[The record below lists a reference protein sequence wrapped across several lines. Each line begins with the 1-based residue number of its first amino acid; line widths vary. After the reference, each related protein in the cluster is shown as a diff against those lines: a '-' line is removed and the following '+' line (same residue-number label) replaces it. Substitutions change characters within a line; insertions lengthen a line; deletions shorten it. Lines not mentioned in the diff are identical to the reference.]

1 MELGGATRPTAP
13 VGRPKPG
20 DSRTGGTARIEHAG
34 PVRTDDPL
42 PWWDG
47 IATIDALVSAG
58 LSARTVRRR
67 VRAGRWQE
75 PAPGVVCQTSG
86 QLTPRQRLIAAVEYG
101 GPSALLSHATAGAAW
116 GLVGGQH
123 REHVTVAHGHHVS
136 STDLITIHQT
146 VRTCEPRFLDELPFT
161 PPARTVID
169 ICGGL
174 TRLDDVRHLMG
185 RAVQKQLTTPRQ
197 LGAELA
203 AAPRRGSLLPT
214 VALEEIS
221 AGAHAASE
229 ARFLQIV
236 RRAGLPPPEL
246 NAPVETREGT
256 KYIDGLWRHLNKG
269 VELDGHRYHLDPAA
283 WAADLVRQNAI
294 QATGIILMRIA
305 ADRLWSD
312 ETRVVHELT
321 AFLGLA
327 A

>member
-1 MELGGATRPTAP
+1 
-13 VGRPKPG
+13 
-20 DSRTGGTARIEHAG
+20 
-34 PVRTDDPL
+34 VRSVDIL
-42 PWWDG
+42 PWWEG

-58 LSARTVRRR
+58 LTARTARGRI
-67 VRAGRWQE
+67 RAGRWQE

-86 QLTPRQRLIAAVEYG
+86 QLTPRQWLIAGVEYG
-101 GPSALLSHATAGAAW
+101 GPSALLSHTTAGAAW
-116 GLVGGQH
+116 GFCAPE
-123 REHVTVAHGHHVS
+123 RRRHVTVDHGHHVS
-136 STDLITIHQT
+136 STDQIAIHQSL
-146 VRTCEPRFLDELPFT
+146 RSCEPRFLDELPFT

-185 RAVQKQLTTPRQ
+185 RAVQKKLTTPQQ
-197 LGAELA
+197 LATELA
-203 AAPRRGSLLPT
+203 AAPRRGSRLPT
-214 VALEEIS
+214 LALEEIS

-229 ARFLQIV
+229 ARFRQIV
-236 RRAGLPPPEL
+236 RRAGLPRPEL

-256 KYIDGLWRHLNKG
+256 KYVDALWRHLNRG

-305 ADRLWSD
+305 AGLLWSD
-312 ETRVVHELT
+312 EQRVIHELT

>member
-1 MELGGATRPTAP
+1 MRA
-13 VGRPKPG
+13 V
-20 DSRTGGTARIEHAG
+20 DS
-34 PVRTDDPL
+34 L

-47 IATIDALVSAG
+47 IATIDALVAAG
-58 LSARTVRRR
+58 LTARTVRRR
-67 VRAGRWQE
+67 IRAGRWQE
-75 PAPGVVCQTSG
+75 PASGVVCQTTG
-86 QLTPRQRLIAAVEYG
+86 LLTPRQRLIACVEYG

-116 GLVGGQH
+116 GLGAGPP

-136 STDLITIHQT
+136 STDEFAIHQSL
-146 VRTCEPRFLDELPFT
+146 RPCEPRFLDELPFT

-185 RAVQKQLTTPRQ
+185 RAVQKKLATPAQ

-203 AAPRRGSLLPT
+203 TAPRRGSLLPT
-214 VALEEIS
+214 LALQEIS
-221 AGAHAASE
+221 AGAHATSE
-229 ARFLQIV
+229 AEFLQIV
-236 RRAGLPPPEL
+236 RRAGLPLPEL

-256 KYIDGLWRHLNKG
+256 KYVDALWRHLSKG

-305 ADRLWSD
+305 AGRLWSD
-312 ETRVVHELT
+312 EARVVHELR

>member
-1 MELGGATRPTAP
+1 MHRAE
-13 VGRPKPG
+13 
-20 DSRTGGTARIEHAG
+20 IQHAG
-34 PVRTDDPL
+34 SVRSVDIP

-47 IATIDALVSAG
+47 IATVDALVSAG
-58 LSARTVRRR
+58 LTARTARGRI
-67 VRAGRWQE
+67 RAGRWQE

-86 QLTPRQRLIAAVEYG
+86 QLTPRQWLIAGVEYG
-101 GPSALLSHATAGAAW
+101 GPSALLSHTTAGAAW
-116 GLVGGQH
+116 GICAPER
-123 REHVTVAHGHHVS
+123 REHVTVDHGHHVL
-136 STDLITIHQT
+136 STDQIAIHQSL
-146 VRTCEPRFLDELPFT
+146 RSCEPRFLDELPFT

-185 RAVQKQLTTPRQ
+185 RAVQKKLTTPQQ
-197 LGAELA
+197 LATELA
-203 AAPRRGSLLPT
+203 AAPRRGSRLPT
-214 VALEEIS
+214 LALEEIS

-236 RRAGLPPPEL
+236 RRAGLPRPEL
-246 NAPVETREGT
+246 NAPVETRDGT
-256 KYIDGLWRHLNKG
+256 KYVDALWRHLNRG

-305 ADRLWSD
+305 AGLLWSD
-312 ETRVVHELT
+312 EQRVIHELT